1 MKKKSVQERIVERVR
16 PRIWQWDYLGL
27 GPLLKNIIN
36 FSIMAKKEEV
46 NNILDLGCGTK
57 PYQSIF
63 PFAEK
68 FVGFDVEKNERVD
81 FVGFNWDLPFQD
93 DEFDALI
100 STQVLEHTA
109 KITET
114 IQEIRRVVKSGGLV
128 YVSVPLTFP
137 EHGIPYDFY
146 RFTRFG
152 LMEIFKDFEI
162 IKMIPHNG
170 YISTLFRLWNVFLNY
185 FPEAKYF
192 LFPIFFINNIIG
204 ILADNFFFIF
214 FGKSKI
220 PVFREF
226 YEKLYMGF
234 TESYSIIL
242 RNKK

>member
-1 MKKKSVQERIVERVR
+1 MTNIIHSKARERIL
-16 PRIWQWDYLGL
+16 PKIYQWDYLGL
-27 GPLLKNIIN
+27 KPLLENIKN
-36 FSIMAKKEEV
+36 FSKETKEEGV
-46 NNILDLGCGTK
+46 QKILDLGCGSK
-57 PYQSIF
+57 PYEAIF

-68 FVGFDVEKNERVD
+68 FVGFDVERNERVD

-93 DEFDALI
+93 NEFDALI

-109 KITET
+109 KIPET
-114 IQEIRRVVKSGGLV
+114 VKEIRRVVKSGGLI
-128 YVSVPLTFP
+128 YISVPLTFP

-152 LMEIFKDFEI
+152 LMEIFKEFEVVKI
-162 IKMIPHNG
+162 EPHNG
-170 YISTLFRLWNVFLNY
+170 YISTMFRLWNVFLNY
-185 FPEAKYF
+185 FPGARYF
-192 LFPIFFINNIIG
+192 LFPIFFVNNVLG
-204 ILADNFFFIF
+204 IFFDKFFLIF

-234 TESYSIIL
+234 TESYSVVL